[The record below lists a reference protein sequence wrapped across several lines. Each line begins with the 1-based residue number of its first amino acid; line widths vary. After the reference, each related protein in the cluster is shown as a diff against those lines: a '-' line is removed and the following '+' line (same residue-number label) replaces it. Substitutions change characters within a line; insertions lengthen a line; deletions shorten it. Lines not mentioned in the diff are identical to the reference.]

1 MADARAERAIKDL
14 KKGQRIPICGAGLG
28 FVLGHEAANV
38 HAECPKELWDALGD
52 VDLFTPLIETLPG
65 PGGGAMFAIFC
76 RLAGKV
82 ADDEEA
88 EAEDEDEDEDEDAGA
103 AAAVPPRDVV
113 IVFRLD
119 KKYV

>member
-1 MADARAERAIKDL
+1 MADARAEKAIKDL

-38 HAECPKELWDALGD
+38 HAKCPKELWDALGD
-52 VDLFTPLIETLPG
+52 VDLFTPLIETLPKE
-65 PGGGAMFAIFC
+65 GGAMFAIYC
-76 RLAGKV
+76 RLVGKV
-82 ADDEEA
+82 AEDEGKD
-88 EAEDEDEDEDEDAGA
+88 EDEDEDEDEDAGA